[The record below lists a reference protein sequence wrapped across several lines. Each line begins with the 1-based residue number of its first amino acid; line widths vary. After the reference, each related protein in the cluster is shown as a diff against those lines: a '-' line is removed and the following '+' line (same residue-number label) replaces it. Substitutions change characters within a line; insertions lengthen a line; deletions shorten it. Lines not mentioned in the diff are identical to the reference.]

1 MRIVLK
7 IEYDGTD
14 YCGWQV
20 QPNGVTVQGVIEEAI
35 KKLTGEKVSVIGSG
49 RTDSGVHAAG
59 QIAHFDI
66 TSEKIPPEKYACAL
80 NAFLPRDIKIT
91 ESGEAEDGFHA
102 RFSAKRKTYRYSLY
116 VSEYIR
122 PLKDRYAVN
131 VPFALDENKMNE
143 ACRYLAGRHDFRC
156 FLAADSSV
164 KDTVRVIY
172 FAKVEKS
179 GEDYTFT
186 VCGNGFLYNIRY
198 ISSVA
203 DRGANS
209 SYAPFLI
216 MPVYFI
222 KFISVCQAIF
232 RVSIKFSDKI
242 IRIRRITG

>member
-20 QPNGVTVQGVIEEAI
+20 QLSGVTVQGVIEEAI

-102 RFSAKRKTYRYSLY
+102 RFSAKRKTYRYSIY

-131 VPFALDENKMNE
+131 VPLALDEKKNE
-143 ACRYLAGRHDFRC
+143 RSVPLSCGQTRFQVFFGFRFVGERYDKRNLLC
-156 FLAADSSV
+156 
-164 KDTVRVIY
+164 
-172 FAKVEKS
+172 KS
-179 GEDYTFT
+179 RKKRRRL
-186 VCGNGFLYNIRY
+186 FLYRMRQR
-198 ISSVA
+198 V
-203 DRGANS
+203 
-209 SYAPFLI
+209 
-216 MPVYFI
+216 FI
-222 KFISVCQAIF
+222 
-232 RVSIKFSDKI
+232 
-242 IRIRRITG
+242 

>member
-35 KKLTGEKVSVIGSG
+35 RKLTGEKVSLIGSG

-66 TSEKIPPEKYACAL
+66 VGDKIPPEKYACAL

-91 ESGEAEDGFHA
+91 ASGEAKEGFHA

-116 VSEYIR
+116 VSDYIR

-131 VPFALDENKMNE
+131 VPILLDENKMNE
-143 ACRYLAGRHDFRC
+143 ACRYLVGRHDFRC
-156 FLAADSSV
+156 FLAADSAV
-164 KDTVRVIY
+164 KDTEREIY
-172 FAKVEKS
+172 SAAVEKN
-179 GEDYTFT
+179 GEDYSFT
-186 VCGNGFLYNIRY
+186 VCGNGFLYNMVRI
-198 ISSVA
+198 IVGTLVKIGSGEGEPADMKKIIDGA
-203 DRGANS
+203 DRNS
-209 SYAPFLI
+209 AGKT
-216 MPVYFI
+216 MPARGLTLL
-222 KFISVCQAIF
+222 SVEYE
-232 RVSIKFSDKI
+232 
-242 IRIRRITG
+242 

>member
-20 QPNGVTVQGVIEEAI
+20 QLSGVTVQGVIEEAI

-80 NAFLPRDIKIT
+80 NAFLPRDIKIV
-91 ESGEAEDGFHA
+91 ESGEAKDGFHA

-164 KDTVRVIY
+164 KDTVREIY

-186 VCGNGFLYNIRY
+186 VGGNGFLYNMVRIIAGTLIKVGAGEAVPQDMPVILDACDR
-198 ISSVA
+198 SVA
-203 DRGANS
+203 GPT
-209 SYAPFLI
+209 APAHGLTMI
-216 MPVYFI
+216 GLEYE
-222 KFISVCQAIF
+222 
-232 RVSIKFSDKI
+232 
-242 IRIRRITG
+242 

>member
-20 QPNGVTVQGVIEEAI
+20 QLSGVTVQGVIEEAI

-102 RFSAKRKTYRYSLY
+102 RFSAKRKTYRYSIY

-131 VPFALDENKMNE
+131 VPFALNENKMNE
-143 ACRYLAGRHDFRC
+143 ACRYLAGKHDFRC
-156 FLAADSSV
+156 FLASDSSV
-164 KDTVRVIY
+164 KDTIREIY
-172 FAKVEKS
+172 FAKVEKN
-179 GEDYTFT
+179 GEDYSFT
-186 VCGNGFLYNIRY
+186 VCGNGFLYNMVRI
-198 ISSVA
+198 IAGTLVKIGSGEENPES
-203 DRGANS
+203 
-209 SYAPFLI
+209 
-216 MPVYFI
+216 M
-222 KFISVCQAIF
+222 K
-232 RVSIKFSDKI
+232 KI
-242 IRIRRITG
+242 IDGGDRSSAGKTMPARGLTLLSVEYE